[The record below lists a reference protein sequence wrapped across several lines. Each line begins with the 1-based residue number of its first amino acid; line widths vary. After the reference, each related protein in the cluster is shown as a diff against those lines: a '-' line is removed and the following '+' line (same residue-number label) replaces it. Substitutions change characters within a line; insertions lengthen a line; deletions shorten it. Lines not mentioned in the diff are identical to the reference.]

1 MEENKNQS
9 SMEYSYGG
17 GNATVQAPVK
27 ENVLLGAVGA
37 LAGTLIGVICIVI
50 TGKLGY
56 VSALCGVV
64 MGVCALRGYQMLGK
78 AMSKKGI
85 IIKLIIMVIMI
96 YVSNWL
102 TYAIT
107 VADVYDVDILTAF
120 QATPEI
126 IRMEEVAS
134 AFYKDLVMLYLFT
147 ALGAFSTIK
156 KCFK

>member
-1 MEENKNQS
+1 MEENKDYQS

-27 ENVLLGAVGA
+27 ENVFLGAVGA

-50 TGKLGY
+50 TGQLGY

-78 AMSKKGI
+78 T
-85 IIKLIIMVIMI
+85 VIVMI
-96 YVSNWL
+96 YVSNWI
-102 TYAIT
+102 TYAIA
-107 VADVYDVDILTAF
+107 VADVYDVDFFTAF

-126 IRMEEVAS
+126 IRVGDVAS
-134 AFYKDLVMLYLFT
+134 AYYKDLAMLYLFT

>member
-1 MEENKNQS
+1 MEENKNQN

-17 GNATVQAPVK
+17 GNAAVQTPVK
-27 ENVLLGAVGA
+27 ENVFLGAVGA
-37 LAGTLIGVICIVI
+37 LAGTLIGVVCIVI
-50 TGKLGY
+50 TGQLGY

-85 IIKLIIMVIMI
+85 IITLIIMIIMI

-107 VADVYDVDILTAF
+107 VADVYNVDILTAF

-126 IRMEEVAS
+126 ISLEEVAS
-134 AFYKDLVMLYLFT
+134 SFYKDLAMLYLFT

>member
-17 GNATVQAPVK
+17 GNAAVQAPVK

-37 LAGTLIGVICIVI
+37 LAGTLIGVVCIVI

-85 IIKLIIMVIMI
+85 IITIIIMIIMI
-96 YVSNWL
+96 YVSNWI

-107 VADVYDVDILTAF
+107 VADVYNVDILTAF

-126 IRMEEVAS
+126 ISMEEVAS
-134 AFYKDLVMLYLFT
+134 SFYKDLAMLYLFT
-147 ALGAFSTIK
+147 ALGTFSTIK